1 MKKVSRKEFLA
12 LAGVAG
18 MSLVLAGCGES
29 TDTAK
34 TEEKKDDAASTPAA
48 SDDSKASGDKI
59 ADLRFITGGES
70 GTYYAFGSVLA
81 QHATNNTDVKVTALV
96 GNGSQANVVAIED
109 GDAELGFCQSDVMAY
124 AYNGTNLFEQD
135 GPVDCFSTMAALYQ
149 ETVQIVTC
157 DPDIK
162 TVADL
167 KGKTVSVG
175 SAGSGVYFN
184 AVDVLGAYDLTVDDI
199 TPMYQSFGDSADS
212 LKNGQI
218 DAAFIVA
225 GAPTTAITDLSTS
238 KTAYLVTLDDE
249 HVDKLLESSEY
260 YQKATIP
267 AGTYSG
273 MDTDTVTVAVSAVII
288 VADSVSEDAVY
299 TLVADIFDNAADL
312 VDTHAKYAEL
322 SVENGASITSVPYHP
337 GAAKYFKEKGFEV
350 ATK

>member
-29 TDTAK
+29 NDTAK
-34 TEEKKDDAASTPAA
+34 TEEKKDDAATTEAA
-48 SDDSKASGDKI
+48 SDDKASGEKT

-167 KGKTVSVG
+167 KGKTVSIG

-184 AVDVLGAYDLTVDDI
+184 
-199 TPMYQSFGDSADS
+199 ADS